1 MRRILLTILILAAAT
16 CTLNAQFRSS
26 RNDVSG
32 NTGINSIAG
41 PPGAETMN
49 RNNVSDTSAVATDS
63 LQGFSLKRLVRGY
76 ARKDTLTPA
85 YHLLGSAVIPGLG
98 QIYSKDWWKV
108 PVIYAGIGAGVYGG
122 ITFNRK
128 YQATGDPKY
137 KTLRSASYIA
147 AGAVY
152 WAHLLD
158 NVVCFKTDIPSPVP
172 AKSTLYSALLPGLG
186 QANNGDWWKIPIWY
200 GGFIGCGYAY
210 HMNDIQ
216 YKRFKY
222 LYNMDKDRENTGYI
236 GGITSSQSEWY
247 RDLYRRYRD
256 YSVIAFI
263 LVYALNI
270 IDANVFAYMSDFEV
284 SDNIAQ
290 LEVTPAIIEPLTP
303 QFNYYTYNQTAASQP
318 AFGMNLRFS
327 F

>member
-1 MRRILLTILILAAAT
+1 MRRILLTVLILAAAFYP
-16 CTLNAQFRSS
+16 LNAQFRSS

-32 NTGINSIAG
+32 NTGVTSIAG
-41 PPGAETMN
+41 PPGAETINQGN
-49 RNNVSDTSAVATDS
+49 RADTSAVATDS
-63 LQGFSLKRLVRGY
+63 IQGFSLKKLVRGY
-76 ARKDTLTPA
+76 ARRDTLTPA
-85 YHLLGSAVIPGLG
+85 YHLLGSAVIPGIG
-98 QIYSKDWWKV
+98 QIYNKDYWKV

-128 YQATGDPKY
+128 YHETGDTRY
-137 KTLRSASYIA
+137 KDLRTASYIA

-158 NVVCFKTDIPSPVP
+158 NVACFKTDIPSPVP
-172 AKSTLYSALLPGLG
+172 AKSTLYSVLLPGLG

-200 GGFIGCGYAY
+200 GGFIACGYAY

-222 LYNMDKDRENTGYI
+222 LYNMDTDRSNTGYI

-270 IDANVFAYMSDFEV
+270 IDANVFAYMADFEV

-290 LEVTPAIIEPLTP
+290 LEVSPGLIEPLTP
-303 QFNYYTYNQTAASQP
+303 HFTYYTYNQHAAYQP
-318 AFGMNLRFS
+318 ALGMNLRFS